1 MSDCCHSRIT
11 RSYIRLRIDGDV
23 APVDM
28 QHLCM
33 GWNLVS
39 EIAPA
44 KRMKSLSSF
53 RLKKMDGKRISLAA
67 LLLSISILSIY
78 GIPGLHA
85 AETVTVNRAFNKR
98 EIKVRVG
105 STIRLELEQLGTA
118 GYVWKVQNLDGEHLE
133 ILKEQTMD
141 APSPG
146 DITGAP
152 VMKTWLIRA
161 NKAGRSELKLVNCR
175 SWEDEKNPSD
185 TFVLRALIVP

>member
-1 MSDCCHSRIT
+1 M
-11 RSYIRLRIDGDV
+11 
-23 APVDM
+23 A
-28 QHLCM
+28 
-33 GWNLVS
+33 
-39 EIAPA
+39 
-44 KRMKSLSSF
+44 
-53 RLKKMDGKRISLAA
+53 GKRISLAA

-85 AETVTVNRAFNKR
+85 AETVTVNKEFNKR

-118 GYVWKVQNLDGEHLE
+118 GYVWKLQNLDGEHLE

-161 NKAGRSELKLVNCR
+161 KKAGRSELKLVNYR
-175 SWEDEKNPSD
+175 PWEDAKNPSD
-185 TFVLRALIVP
+185 TFVLRVLIVP